1 MSSERETKSSSE
13 GAWLRIPAFLLA
25 VALHAGVGFVYV
37 VSGLVAPIWG
47 VALLLVI
54 WGGLSVVL
62 VRAIQNERPWPA
74 LAVPL
79 AGAAAWFAVVQGLG
93 TLFDW
98 TA

>member
-1 MSSERETKSSSE
+1 M
-13 GAWLRIPAFLLA
+13 LA
-25 VALHAGVGFVYV
+25 VVLHAGVGFVYL

-47 VALLLVI
+47 VALLLVL
-54 WGGLSVVL
+54 WVGMSVFL
-62 VRAIQNERPWPA
+62 VRALKRGNLVHA

-79 AGAAAWFAVVQGLG
+79 VGGALWFAVVQGLG

>member
-1 MSSERETKSSSE
+1 MHSGEHPSPERRW
-13 GAWLRIPAFLLA
+13 ARIAILVLA

-47 VALLLVI
+47 VALLLAT
-54 WGGLSVVL
+54 WGGLSVIL
-62 VRAIQNERPWPA
+62 VRALKSESAWPA
-74 LAVPL
+74 LAVPVM
-79 AGAAAWFAVVQGLG
+79 GAIAWFAVVQGLG

>member
-1 MSSERETKSSSE
+1 M
-13 GAWLRIPAFLLA
+13 
-25 VALHAGVGFVYV
+25 YV

-47 VALLLVI
+47 VALLLAI

-62 VRAIQNERPWPA
+62 VRALRSESPWPA
-74 LAVPL
+74 VAVPL
-79 AGAAAWFAVVQGLG
+79 AGAAAWFLVVQGLG